1 MSHLRG
7 KHFGI
12 LIALYHLNF
21 HRCVDQSYALWH
33 HDLHPELQLTHS
45 MLICVML
52 IDASCRYAKH
62 MLSGRYLSSAS
73 SKAVSEVDRGWRF
86 KLQASPY
93 GLTCSGHK

>member
-1 MSHLRG
+1 MESYTEGSDSNAKEAINSVSEAIHLVKGAFNLSHLRG

-45 MLICVML
+45 MLMF
-52 IDASCRYAKH
+52 A
-62 MLSGRYLSSAS
+62 M
-73 SKAVSEVDRGWRF
+73 SEVRA
-86 KLQASPY
+86 LA
-93 GLTCSGHK
+93 